1 MKTLIRNFFY
11 TFRKFFLA
19 NVLNIIGLGI
29 AFTAFYVIMA
39 QVIYD
44 YGYNRSVKDSDK
56 IYRVTFTFSD
66 PEYRTFGSTMPRPL
80 GENIVKSSPHITAYG
95 MREASNA
102 ECTLKVGENTF
113 KVGYRNGIKDYVSV
127 YQPDMLSGTA
137 ASLGESDSHILISES
152 QALRFFGTIDALNK
166 NLQLVLNSGK
176 IRDLVVTGIFRDYP
190 KNSSFH
196 DVVFRTNDENA
207 DSWNNWNYTL
217 YIRIDDN
224 SNLEQ
229 VRGEL
234 HNSILTGLGKR
245 NGDDGKEADAE
256 LMQQSPLNDVDVQLT
271 SLNDE
276 HFMTG
281 TREKTVSHS
290 SIYMLVCFS
299 LLIVFI
305 AAVNFMNFFLAET
318 PMRLR
323 SINTQKVLGAT
334 AAQLRGGLLA
344 EAVMISLL
352 SFLLS
357 LLLVTVTADMGV
369 QQLVQATLGLGS
381 NAGLLAGLL
390 GVSVL
395 VGLLAGLY
403 PSHYVTSFPPAL
415 VLKGS
420 FGLSPRG
427 KVLRTTLVAVQFVI
441 SFILV
446 LFIGIMLMQ
455 SRYIYTSDYGYDRD
469 RLIVADGTPE
479 TVKSSAAVK
488 NRLRSI
494 GGVECVSF
502 SYQTVNTAGNNLMRF
517 SRGSGD
523 RRMEYDALF
532 GDNDYPAVMGLKIT
546 EGRTF
551 NETDRDVVIFNEATR
566 KKFPFVE
573 HTGSYTADSLM
584 VVGFCGNFRYKSF
597 RTDDLDEPL
606 ALILIGDGNKQY
618 SLTLDCINVRVAT
631 GADMRAVRSEIQSA
645 LEEFAPNHDFNV
657 RFMDQVLEQ
666 TYKSDTLFI
675 KQVLL
680 LSLLAVAISVIGV
693 FGLTMFESEYRRKE
707 IGIRK
712 VLGSTTAQIVQMLCR
727 RYALILVTCF
737 AIAAPAGYI
746 TGTRWLESF
755 AVKTQ
760 ITPLLFVAAFALI
773 AVITFATVALQ
784 SWKTANANPVESIRT
799 E

>member
-1 MKTLIRNFFY
+1 MKTIVRNFVY

-39 QVIYD
+39 QVAYD
-44 YGYNRSVKDSDK
+44 YGYDRSVKDSDR
-56 IYRVTFTFSD
+56 IYRVTFTLND
-66 PEYRTFGSTMPRPL
+66 PEYRTFGHTMPRPL
-80 GENIVKSSPHITAYG
+80 GENIVKSSPHIQAYG
-95 MREASNA
+95 LRNNDAS

-113 KVGYRNGIKDYVSV
+113 RVGFRDGIKDYVSV
-127 YQPDMLSGTA
+127 YQPEMLSGTA
-137 ASLGESDSHILISES
+137 ASLGESDNNILISES
-152 QALRFFGTIDALNK
+152 QALRFFGTTDALNK
-166 NLQLVLNSGK
+166 NLQIVFNSGK
-176 IRDLVVTGIFRDYP
+176 TRDLVVTGIFRDYP
-190 KNSSFH
+190 ENSSFH

-234 HNSILTGLGKR
+234 QNSIRTAIT
-245 NGDDGKEADAE
+245 DDGEDESAGD
-256 LMQQSPLNDVDVQLT
+256 NTVQLT
-271 SLNDE
+271 SLNDG
-276 HFMTG
+276 HFVTG
-281 TREKTVSHS
+281 TYSREISHS

-323 SINTQKVLGAT
+323 GINTQKVLGAT

-381 NAGLLAGLL
+381 NAGLIAALL
-390 GVSVL
+390 GISVL
-395 VGLLAGLY
+395 VGLLAGSY
-403 PSHYVTSFPPAL
+403 PSYYVTSFPPAL

-427 KVLRTTLVAVQFVI
+427 KVLRTALVAVQFVI
-441 SFILV
+441 SFTLV

-455 SRYIYTSDYGYDRD
+455 SHYIYTSDYGYDRD

-488 NRLRSI
+488 DRLRSI
-494 GGVECVSF
+494 SGVEGVSF
-502 SYQTVNTAGNNLMRF
+502 SYQTVNAVDGIMRF
-517 SRGSGD
+517 ARGEGE
-523 RRMEYDALF
+523 RRMEYDAFF

-546 EGRTF
+546 DGRTF
-551 NETDRDVVIFNEATR
+551 NETDRDAVIFNEATR
-566 KKFPFVE
+566 KKYPFVE
-573 HTGSYTADSLM
+573 QTNSYTEDSLL

-597 RTDDLDEPL
+597 RTEDLDEPL
-606 ALILIGDGNKQY
+606 AIMLIRNGNKQY
-618 SLTLDCINVRVAT
+618 SLTLDCINVRVSA
-631 GADMRAVRSEIQSA
+631 GADMRAVRSGIQSA
-645 LEEFAPNHDFNV
+645 LEEFTPNHDFNV
-657 RFMDQVLEQ
+657 RFMDRVLEQ
-666 TYKSDTLFI
+666 AYKSESLFI

-727 RYALILVTCF
+727 RYAFILAGCF
-737 AIAAPAGYI
+737 AIAAPAGYVI
-746 TGTRWLESF
+746 GTRWLESF

-760 ITPLLFVAAFALI
+760 MTPLLFVAAFALI

>member
-1 MKTLIRNFFY
+1 MKTIVRNFVY

-39 QVIYD
+39 QVAYD
-44 YGYNRSVKDSDK
+44 YGYDRSVKDSDR
-56 IYRVTFTFSD
+56 IYRVTFTLND
-66 PEYRTFGSTMPRPL
+66 PEYRTFGHTMPRPL
-80 GENIVKSSPHITAYG
+80 GENIVKSSPHIRAYG
-95 MREASNA
+95 LRNNDAS

-113 KVGYRNGIKDYVSV
+113 RVGFRDGIKDYVSV
-127 YQPDMLSGTA
+127 YQPEMLSGTA
-137 ASLGESDSHILISES
+137 ASLGESDNNILISES
-152 QALRFFGTIDALNK
+152 QALRFFGTTDALNK
-166 NLQLVLNSGK
+166 NLQLVFNSGK
-176 IRDLVVTGIFRDYP
+176 TRDLVVTGIFRDYP
-190 KNSSFH
+190 ENSSFH

-234 HNSILTGLGKR
+234 QNSIRTAIT
-245 NGDDGKEADAE
+245 DDGEDESAGD
-256 LMQQSPLNDVDVQLT
+256 NTVQLT
-271 SLNDE
+271 SLNDG
-276 HFMTG
+276 HFVTG
-281 TREKTVSHS
+281 TYSREISHS

-381 NAGLLAGLL
+381 NAGLIAALL
-390 GVSVL
+390 GISVL

-455 SRYIYTSDYGYDRD
+455 SHYIYTSDYGYDRD

-488 NRLRSI
+488 DRLRSI
-494 GGVECVSF
+494 SGVEGVSF
-502 SYQTVNTAGNNLMRF
+502 SYQTVNAVDGIMRF
-517 SRGSGD
+517 ARGEGE
-523 RRMEYDALF
+523 RRMEYDAFF

-546 EGRTF
+546 DGRTF
-551 NETDRDVVIFNEATR
+551 NETDRDAVIFNEATR
-566 KKFPFVE
+566 KKYPSVE
-573 HTGSYTADSLM
+573 QTNSYTEDSLL

-597 RTDDLDEPL
+597 RTEDLDEPL
-606 ALILIGDGNKQY
+606 AIMLISNGNKQY
-618 SLTLDCINVRVAT
+618 SLTLDCINVRVSA
-631 GADMRAVRSEIQSA
+631 GADMRAVRSGIQSA
-645 LEEFAPNHDFNV
+645 LEEFTPNHDFNV
-657 RFMDQVLEQ
+657 RFMDRVLEQ
-666 TYKSDTLFI
+666 AYKSESLFI

-680 LSLLAVAISVIGV
+680 LSLLAVAISIIGV

-727 RYALILVTCF
+727 RYAFILAGCF
-737 AIAAPAGYI
+737 AIAAPAGYVI
-746 TGTRWLESF
+746 GTRWLESF

-760 ITPLLFVAAFALI
+760 MTPLLFVAAFALI

>member
-1 MKTLIRNFFY
+1 MKTIVRNFIY

-39 QVIYD
+39 QVAYD
-44 YGYNRSVKDSDK
+44 YGYDRSVKDSDR
-56 IYRVTFTFSD
+56 IYRVTFTLND
-66 PEYRTFGSTMPRPL
+66 PEYRTFGHTMPRPL
-80 GENIVKSSPHITAYG
+80 GENIVKSSPHIQAYG
-95 MREASNA
+95 LRNNDAS

-113 KVGYRNGIKDYVSV
+113 RVGFKDGIKDYVSV
-127 YQPDMLSGTA
+127 YQPEMLSGTA
-137 ASLGESDSHILISES
+137 ASLGESDNNILISES
-152 QALRFFGTIDALNK
+152 QALRFFGTTDALNK
-166 NLQLVLNSGK
+166 NLQLVFNSGK
-176 IRDLVVTGIFRDYP
+176 TRDLVVTGVFRDYP
-190 KNSSFH
+190 ENSSFH

-229 VRGEL
+229 VRSEL
-234 HNSILTGLGKR
+234 QNSIRTAIT
-245 NGDDGKEADAE
+245 DDGEDESAGD
-256 LMQQSPLNDVDVQLT
+256 NTVQLT
-271 SLNDE
+271 SLNDG
-276 HFMTG
+276 HFVTG
-281 TREKTVSHS
+281 TYSREISHS

-381 NAGLLAGLL
+381 NAGLIAALL
-390 GVSVL
+390 GISVL
-395 VGLLAGLY
+395 VGLLAGSY
-403 PSHYVTSFPPAL
+403 PSYYVTSFPPAL

-427 KVLRTTLVAVQFVI
+427 KVLRTALVAVQFVI
-441 SFILV
+441 SFTLV

-455 SRYIYTSDYGYDRD
+455 SHYIYTSDYGYDRD

-488 NRLRSI
+488 DRLRSI
-494 GGVECVSF
+494 SGVEGVSF
-502 SYQTVNTAGNNLMRF
+502 SYQTVNAVDGIMRF
-517 SRGSGD
+517 ARGEGE
-523 RRMEYDALF
+523 RRMEYDVFF

-546 EGRTF
+546 DGRTF
-551 NETDRDVVIFNEATR
+551 NETDRDAVIFNEATR
-566 KKFPFVE
+566 KKYPSVE
-573 HTGSYTADSLM
+573 QTNSYTEDSLL

-597 RTDDLDEPL
+597 RTEDLDEPL
-606 ALILIGDGNKQY
+606 AIILIRNGNKQY
-618 SLTLDCINVRVAT
+618 SLTLDCINVRVSA
-631 GADMRAVRSEIQSA
+631 GADMRAVRSGIQSA
-645 LEEFAPNHDFNV
+645 LEEFTPNHDFNV
-657 RFMDQVLEQ
+657 RFMDRVLEQ
-666 TYKSDTLFI
+666 AYKSESLFI

-727 RYALILVTCF
+727 RYAFILAGCF
-737 AIAAPAGYI
+737 AIAAPAGYVI
-746 TGTRWLESF
+746 GTRWLESF

-760 ITPLLFVAAFALI
+760 MTPLLFVAAFALI

>member
-1 MKTLIRNFFY
+1 M
-11 TFRKFFLA
+11 
-19 NVLNIIGLGI
+19 
-29 AFTAFYVIMA
+29 
-39 QVIYD
+39 
-44 YGYNRSVKDSDK
+44 
-56 IYRVTFTFSD
+56 
-66 PEYRTFGSTMPRPL
+66 
-80 GENIVKSSPHITAYG
+80 
-95 MREASNA
+95 
-102 ECTLKVGENTF
+102 
-113 KVGYRNGIKDYVSV
+113 
-127 YQPDMLSGTA
+127 
-137 ASLGESDSHILISES
+137 
-152 QALRFFGTIDALNK
+152 
-166 NLQLVLNSGK
+166 
-176 IRDLVVTGIFRDYP
+176 
-190 KNSSFH
+190 
-196 DVVFRTNDENA
+196 
-207 DSWNNWNYTL
+207 
-217 YIRIDDN
+217 
-224 SNLEQ
+224 
-229 VRGEL
+229 RGEL
-234 HNSILTGLGKR
+234 QNSIRTAIT
-245 NGDDGKEADAE
+245 DDGEDESAGD
-256 LMQQSPLNDVDVQLT
+256 NTVQLT
-271 SLNDE
+271 SLNDG
-276 HFMTG
+276 HFVTG
-281 TREKTVSHS
+281 TYSREISHS

-381 NAGLLAGLL
+381 NAGLIAALL
-390 GVSVL
+390 GISVL
-395 VGLLAGLY
+395 VGLLAGSY
-403 PSHYVTSFPPAL
+403 PSYYVTSFPPAL

-427 KVLRTTLVAVQFVI
+427 KVLRTALVAVQFVI
-441 SFILV
+441 SFTLV

-455 SRYIYTSDYGYDRD
+455 SHYIYTSDYGYDRD

-488 NRLRSI
+488 DRLRSI
-494 GGVECVSF
+494 SGVEGVSF
-502 SYQTVNTAGNNLMRF
+502 SYQTVNAVDGIMRF
-517 SRGSGD
+517 ARGEGE
-523 RRMEYDALF
+523 RRMEYDAFF

-546 EGRTF
+546 DGRTF
-551 NETDRDVVIFNEATR
+551 NETDRDAVIFNEATR
-566 KKFPFVE
+566 KKYPSVE
-573 HTGSYTADSLM
+573 QTNSYTEDSLL

-597 RTDDLDEPL
+597 RTEDLDEPL
-606 ALILIGDGNKQY
+606 AIMLIRNGNKQY
-618 SLTLDCINVRVAT
+618 SLTLDCINVRVSA
-631 GADMRAVRSEIQSA
+631 GADMRAVRSGIQSA
-645 LEEFAPNHDFNV
+645 LEEFTPNHDFNV
-657 RFMDQVLEQ
+657 RFMDRVLEQ
-666 TYKSDTLFI
+666 AYKSESLFI

-680 LSLLAVAISVIGV
+680 LSLLAVAISIIGV

-727 RYALILVTCF
+727 RYAFILAGCF
-737 AIAAPAGYI
+737 AIAAPAGYVI
-746 TGTRWLESF
+746 GTRWLESF

-760 ITPLLFVAAFALI
+760 MTPLLFVAAFALI

>member
-1 MKTLIRNFFY
+1 MKTIVRNFVY

-39 QVIYD
+39 QVAYD
-44 YGYNRSVKDSDK
+44 YGYDRSVKDSDR
-56 IYRVTFTFSD
+56 IYRVTFTLND
-66 PEYRTFGSTMPRPL
+66 PEYRTFGHTMPRPL
-80 GENIVKSSPHITAYG
+80 GENIVKSSPHIQAYG
-95 MREASNA
+95 LRNNDAS

-113 KVGYRNGIKDYVSV
+113 RVGFRDGIKDYVSV
-127 YQPDMLSGTA
+127 YQPEMLSGTA
-137 ASLGESDSHILISES
+137 ASLGESDNNILISES
-152 QALRFFGTIDALNK
+152 QALRFFGTTDALNK
-166 NLQLVLNSGK
+166 NLQLVFNSGK
-176 IRDLVVTGIFRDYP
+176 TRDLVVTGIFRDYP
-190 KNSSFH
+190 ENSSFH

-234 HNSILTGLGKR
+234 QNSIRTAIT
-245 NGDDGKEADAE
+245 DDGEDESAGD
-256 LMQQSPLNDVDVQLT
+256 NTVQLT
-271 SLNDE
+271 SLNDG
-276 HFMTG
+276 HFVTG
-281 TREKTVSHS
+281 TYSREISHS

-323 SINTQKVLGAT
+323 GINTQKVLGAT

-381 NAGLLAGLL
+381 NAGLIAALL
-390 GVSVL
+390 GISVL
-395 VGLLAGLY
+395 VGLLAGSY
-403 PSHYVTSFPPAL
+403 PSYYVTSFPPAL

-427 KVLRTTLVAVQFVI
+427 KVLRTALVAVQFVI
-441 SFILV
+441 SFTLV

-455 SRYIYTSDYGYDRD
+455 SHYIYTSDYGYDRD

-488 NRLRSI
+488 DRLRSI
-494 GGVECVSF
+494 SGVEGVSF
-502 SYQTVNTAGNNLMRF
+502 SYQTVNAVDGIMRF
-517 SRGSGD
+517 ARGEGE
-523 RRMEYDALF
+523 RRMEYDAFF

-546 EGRTF
+546 DGRTF
-551 NETDRDVVIFNEATR
+551 NETDRDAVIFNEATR
-566 KKFPFVE
+566 KKYPFVE
-573 HTGSYTADSLM
+573 QTNSYTEDSLL

-597 RTDDLDEPL
+597 RTEDLDEPL
-606 ALILIGDGNKQY
+606 AIMLIRNGNKQY
-618 SLTLDCINVRVAT
+618 SLTLDCINVRVSA
-631 GADMRAVRSEIQSA
+631 GADMRAVRSGIQSA
-645 LEEFAPNHDFNV
+645 LEEFTPNHDFNV
-657 RFMDQVLEQ
+657 RFMDRVLEQ
-666 TYKSDTLFI
+666 AYKSESLFI

-727 RYALILVTCF
+727 RYAFILAGCF
-737 AIAAPAGYI
+737 AIAAPAGYVI
-746 TGTRWLESF
+746 GTRWLESF

-760 ITPLLFVAAFALI
+760 MTPLLFVAAFALI